1 MKEFVEMS
9 KYAGMR
15 EDLVQAG
22 GGNSSYKISPD
33 KMVIK
38 ASGVQL
44 SDVREDGGFSVVN
57 PQVIINAF
65 SEMNND
71 KEYDEEEGKRIIDR
85 AFIEGAKP
93 SIETFLHALSGR
105 FTLHTHPILV
115 NAIVCRN
122 DAEKI
127 IELLFPES
135 VIVPYATPGISLA
148 AKYFKAV
155 KDRKN
160 DVVFL
165 LNHGVVVSGDTAEIV
180 MQKTE
185 AIVDTI
191 ADYLQVD
198 YTAYKN
204 ITNLWKCFKNKIVW
218 KVEDKSILE
227 VHKKY
232 GIWNHLM
239 CPDCV
244 VYLGKKIIKIDDGLS
259 DKDIDDLI
267 EKYGEP
273 SVVEYKNELY
283 ILADSYKKIFE
294 IQSVLMFSASVYALN
309 EANCKYLTEHEIELI
324 QNMEAEKYRKKL

>member
-57 PQVIINAF
+57 PQVIVNAF
-65 SEMNND
+65 SEMNSD
-71 KEYDEEEGKRIIDR
+71 KEYNEEEGKRIIDR

-127 IELLFPES
+127 IKLLFPEA

-148 AKYFKAV
+148 GQYFKAV
-155 KDRKN
+155 KDEKS

-165 LNHGVVVSGDTAEIV
+165 LNHGVVVSGDSAEIV
-180 MQKTE
+180 IRKTE
-185 AIVDTI
+185 AIVDAI
-191 ADYLQVD
+191 ADYLKVD
-198 YTAYKN
+198 YSAYKN
-204 ITNLWKCFKNKIVW
+204 TTNLWKYFKNKIVW

-227 VHKKY
+227 VHNQY

-244 VYLGKKIIKIDDGLS
+244 VYLGKKIIKIDDGLG
-259 DKDIDDLI
+259 DKDIDDLV

-283 ILADSYKKIFE
+283 ILADSYKKVFE
-294 IQSVLMFSASVYALN
+294 IQSVLKFSASVYAMN
-309 EANCKYLTEHEIELI
+309 NANCKYLTEQEIELI